1 MSGLA
6 SPVLI
11 IALLFGSAAA
21 WSAALLV
28 SRRKRRALERRV
40 SLAAGAQTREQP
52 GTDAAAPLSNA
63 SPLADSW
70 MRRAFSVAA
79 PRRWGMR
86 ASDATLIA
94 VGAAS
99 AVAAW
104 LLFRS
109 TVHFSYWI
117 CVPVTCCCFVLGPRT
132 LLTRQQRLTEQGF
145 MLLFPDAVD
154 MAVRMLRAGLP
165 ITAATRAVADE
176 APAPVNLVFKSVADQ
191 LDIGIPFEAALA
203 AAGERV
209 ALPDFRFFA
218 VAISLQRA
226 TGGNLAATLETLAEI
241 VRKRRTVR
249 LQARAAT
256 GEVRMS
262 AFILS
267 ALPFFVTGALLLVS
281 PRYLAPLVDDPRGN
295 VIVGLAL
302 MGLLLAYLTMRR
314 MLHSVTMA

>member
-1 MSGLA
+1 MRTLA
-6 SPVLI
+6 SLVVGI
-11 IALLFGSAAA
+11 TLLLGSAAA
-21 WSAALLV
+21 WSGALWV
-28 SRRKRRALERRV
+28 ARRKRRALEQRV
-40 SLAAGAQTREQP
+40 RLVTGAETRAPAGS
-52 GTDAAAPLSNA
+52 DAAASQR
-63 SPLADSW
+63 SPRSPGDTWLP
-70 MRRAFSVAA
+70 RAFSVGT

-86 ASDATLIA
+86 AGGPTLLALAFACAIAT
-94 VGAAS
+94 G
-99 AVAAW
+99 

-109 TVHFSYWI
+109 AMHFSYLISVPAI
-117 CVPVTCCCFVLGPRT
+117 CAGFVLGPRM
-132 LLTRQQRLTEQGF
+132 LLTRQQRLTEQSF
-145 MLLFPDAVD
+145 MVLFPDAVD

-165 ITAATRAVADE
+165 ITAATRAVANE

-191 LDIGIPFEAALA
+191 LDIGIPFEVALA

-209 ALPDFRFFA
+209 GLPDFRFFA

-226 TGGNLAATLETLAEI
+226 TGGNLAATLETLADI

-281 PRYLAPLVDDPRGN
+281 PRYLAPLLDDPRGN

-302 MGLLLAYLTMRR
+302 TGLLLAYLTMRR